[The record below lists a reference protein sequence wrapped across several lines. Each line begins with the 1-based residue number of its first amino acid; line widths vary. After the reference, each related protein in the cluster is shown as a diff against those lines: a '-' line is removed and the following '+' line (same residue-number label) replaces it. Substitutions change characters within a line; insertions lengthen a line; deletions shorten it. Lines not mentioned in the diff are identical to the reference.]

1 MNSTKC
7 IRLNVVQFHFRKTN
21 QQKDFIKNSFKLK
34 KKITDKTHNSFYL
47 EYTAAPVLP
56 IEYIDSEEMN

>member
-1 MNSTKC
+1 MNS

-21 QQKDFIKNSFKLK
+21 QQKDFIKNSFKL

>member
-1 MNSTKC
+1 MNSIK
-7 IRLNVVQFHFRKTN
+7 LSVVRFHFRKTN
-21 QQKDFIKNSFKLK
+21 QQKDFIKNSFKL